1 MMHLDTQYETRRQV
15 HAYIY
20 GKQCIFSRGDVKV
33 FVDCVARERMFL
45 MMKGFIRGA
54 LIGVGVGLLIAPM
67 TGEELR
73 RQLAERAAKL
83 RTYLPE
89 DANAQLNQYTQQV
102 SERVAQT
109 GSNLKVYAQQ
119 AATKVKETGSTLG
132 DLAQKATSDVM
143 QTAQDA
149 VDTAKQK
156 VVSARQSSGAAA
168 IKEPELS

>member
-1 MMHLDTQYETRRQV
+1 
-15 HAYIY
+15 
-20 GKQCIFSRGDVKV
+20 
-33 FVDCVARERMFL
+33 
-45 MMKGFIRGA
+45 MKGFFRGVF
-54 LIGVGVGLLIAPM
+54 VGVGIGLLVAPM
-67 TGEELR
+67 AGEEMR

-83 RTYLPE
+83 RAYLPE
-89 DANAQLNQYTQQV
+89 DANAQFSQYTQQV

-132 DLAQKATSDVM
+132 DLAQKATSDVK
-143 QTAQDA
+143 QTAQEA

-156 VVSARQSSGAAA
+156 VVAARQGSGTSA